1 MRKAVLSPVNLG
13 YRYPK
18 FLKELCQLRLR
29 GGVGGP
35 TGQAKITNCCVNKSS
50 KKNEDERSTRLNFRS
65 EKDKNIKKTGMLPK
79 LIQSRICSFV

>member
-13 YRYPK
+13 YRYPN

-35 TGQAKITNCCVNKSS
+35 TGQAKVTNCCVNKSS
-50 KKNEDERSTRLNFRS
+50 KKMKTKEVLGLILGQ
-65 EKDKNIKKTGMLPK
+65 KKIKTSKK
-79 LIQSRICSFV
+79 LACCQS